1 MIGQD
6 ISHYKIM
13 EKLGGGG
20 MGIVYKARDTRLDRN
35 VALKFLPFQL
45 TRDPEA
51 KDRFIHEARA
61 ASSLDHPNICTIHEI
76 NETEEGQLFI
86 CMTHYEGDTL
96 AALMEQRQLRI
107 EDAVDIALQVGQGL
121 AKAHEQGII
130 HRDIKPAN
138 VIVTREGVAKIVDFG
153 LAKIADIPITRKAGI
168 VGTAA
173 YMAPEQIS
181 GERVDH
187 RADIWALG
195 VMTYE
200 MLTGEIP
207 FQGVYEQAIMYAI
220 LNMDPESLTEIR
232 SEVPEALGQVV
243 RKALQKNPPERYQK
257 MEDMLTELWSVSR
270 QFGLTLTRKKI
281 QGVDAPISLAVLPF
295 FNLSMGRD
303 EEYFCEG
310 FAQDIRD
317 TLSRVNRLKVT
328 PHSIVLDAREQ
339 YEDIREIGKELK
351 AEALLEGV
359 VRKAE
364 DRLRITVQLINVV
377 DGNHLWAN
385 RYDRSLEEVLDIRVD
400 ICLAV
405 VEKLGLQLDEEAQA
419 KLTRQPTSSI
429 DSYDDYL
436 HGKFQSDMYTKEHLF
451 ESIYHFQHAIQQDP
465 RFADAHTALA
475 KSFFLLGTGYF
486 DVPPG
491 EMFPEALEAIEQALH
506 LNQDSAEAHAV
517 YGAVK
522 HRYEYEWVTAEQEFR
537 YALEAEPGNTFTHQ
551 NYALLLA
558 SEHRMEEAQE
568 QSNAALEL
576 HPRGFISNL
585 ITGLIAYYA
594 RQFDRA
600 IASFQEAVNAD
611 PAHLASQLLLGYAY
625 AENNQIEQALSAFKQ
640 GEKNAGDVPSCVIG
654 NAYGLAIDGQA
665 EAAVRLVR
673 KLEER
678 AQNQYVS
685 AVGLATIYTALGM
698 FDEAFHFLQT
708 AYANHDS
715 LIPFVSVDPALQAL
729 KSDKRFDD
737 FLKQIMPEQ
746 HHHLSTEKTSP
757 S

>member
-13 EKLGGGG
+13 EKLGVGG
-20 MGIVYKARDTRLDRN
+20 MGIVYKARDTRLDRT
-35 VALKFLPFQL
+35 VALKFLPSQL

-51 KDRFIHEARA
+51 KARFIHEART

-86 CMTHYEGDTL
+86 CMTHYEGETL
-96 AALMEQRQLRI
+96 EALIEHRQLRI
-107 EDAVDIALQVGQGL
+107 EEAVDIAIQVGQGL
-121 AKAHEQGII
+121 AKAHQQGII

-173 YMAPEQIS
+173 YMAPEQIG
-181 GERVDH
+181 GEHVDH

-195 VMTYE
+195 VMIYE
-200 MLTGEIP
+200 MLSGQIP
-207 FQGVYEQAIMYAI
+207 FQGAYEQAIMYAI
-220 LNMDPESLTEIR
+220 LNTQPEPLTEIR
-232 SEVPEALGQVV
+232 PEVPDTLRQIV
-243 RKALQKNPPERYQK
+243 RKALQKSPQKRYQN
-257 MEDMLTELWSVSR
+257 MEDMLHELWSVSR
-270 QFGLTLTRKKI
+270 QFGLTPTRKKT
-281 QGVDAPISLAVLPF
+281 QGVNAPISLAVLPF
-295 FNLSMGRD
+295 FNLSMGKG

-339 YEDIREIGKELK
+339 YEDIREIGKELQ
-351 AEALLEGV
+351 AEALLEGA

-377 DGNHLWAN
+377 DGHHLWAN
-385 RYDRSLEEVLDIRVD
+385 RYDRSLEEMLEIRVD
-400 ICLAV
+400 ICLAI
-405 VEKLGLQLDEEAQA
+405 VEKLGLQPDDEEKA

-429 DSYDDYL
+429 HAYDTYL

-451 ESIYHFQHAIQQDP
+451 ESIYHFQHAVQQDP
-465 RFADAHTALA
+465 GFADAHTALA
-475 KSFFLLGTGYF
+475 KSFFLLGAGYF
-486 DVPPG
+486 DVPPR
-491 EMFPEALEAIEQALH
+491 EMFPDALGAIRHALS

-517 YGAVK
+517 FGAVK
-522 HRYEYEWVTAEQEFR
+522 HRYEYDWVAAEQEFQQ
-537 YALEAEPGNTFTHQ
+537 ALEAEPGNIFTHQ
-551 NYALLLA
+551 NYALFLA
-558 SEHRMEEAQE
+558 SEHRMNEARE
-568 QSNAALEL
+568 QSNAAHEL

-585 ITGLIAYYA
+585 ISGLVSYYA
-594 RQFDRA
+594 NQFDLA

-625 AENNQIEQALSAFKQ
+625 AGHNQIEQAITAFKHSEQ
-640 GEKNAGDVPSCVIG
+640 NSGEVPACVIG
-654 NAYGLAIDGQA
+654 QAYGLAVDGQA

-673 KLEER
+673 RLKER
-678 AQNQYVS
+678 AQDEYVS
-685 AVGLATIYTALGM
+685 AVGLAQIYTALGM
-698 FDEAFHFLQT
+698 FDDAFHHLQT
-708 AYANHDS
+708 AYENHDS
-715 LIPFVSVDPALQAL
+715 QVPFVSVDPALQAL
-729 KSDKRFDD
+729 KSDNRFDD
-737 FLKQIMPEQ
+737 FFKQIVPDQLQ
-746 HHHLSTEKTSP
+746 HPSTEKTPP